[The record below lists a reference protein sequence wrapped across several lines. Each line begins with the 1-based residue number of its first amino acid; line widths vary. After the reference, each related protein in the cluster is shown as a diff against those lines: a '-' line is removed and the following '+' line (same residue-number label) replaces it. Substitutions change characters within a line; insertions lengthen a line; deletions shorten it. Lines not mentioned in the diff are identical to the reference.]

1 MTAAR
6 RPVQKLV
13 KVTDETTPVRCAA
26 GHGLIREEVWEDAEG
41 NVVRFNL
48 AFINF
53 HLYPRDHGR
62 VLGYDS
68 AHGYPHRHFVGVV
81 EKIEPAHYGV
91 IYSRFMAEVELL
103 KERSRLWK

>member
-1 MTAAR
+1 MTEAR
-6 RPVQKLV
+6 MPVPKPV
-13 KVTDETTPVRCAA
+13 KVVDEAVPVRCTA
-26 GHGLIREEVWEDAEG
+26 GDGLIREEVWKDAEG

-68 AHGYPHRHFVGVV
+68 AHGYPHRHSAGVV
-81 EKIEPAHYGV
+81 EKIEPAHYRV
-91 IYSRFMAEVELL
+91 IYRRFMEEVDRLR
-103 KERSRLWK
+103 ERRSL

>member
-1 MTAAR
+1 MAAAR
-6 RPVQKLV
+6 RPVHKLV
-13 KVTDETTPVRCAA
+13 KVTDEAVPVRCVA
-26 GHGLIREEVWEDAEG
+26 GDGLIREEVWKDVEG

-68 AHGYPHRHFVGVV
+68 AHGYPHRHFAGVV
-81 EKIEPAHYGV
+81 DRIEPAHYGV
-91 IYSRFMAEVELL
+91 IYRRFMKEVD
-103 KERSRLWK
+103 RLREQKSL

>member
-1 MTAAR
+1 MAAAR
-6 RPVQKLV
+6 RPVHKLV
-13 KVTDETTPVRCAA
+13 KVTDEAVPVRCVA
-26 GHGLIREEVWEDAEG
+26 GDGLIREEVWKDAEG

-68 AHGYPHRHFVGVV
+68 AHGYPHRHFAGAV
-81 EKIEPAHYGV
+81 EKIEPAHYRV
-91 IYSRFMAEVELL
+91 IYRRFMEEVDRLR
-103 KERSRLWK
+103 ERRSL